1 MKENKLYWKYALI
14 IVVITLGVIIFF
26 KMIPYLSG
34 ILGAF
39 TIYVLLRKQLVYL
52 TEKKRMKRT
61 LAAVFLLIETIL
73 LFLIPLSLLAWMLLD
88 KVDGISI
95 DQSALVSS
103 TEHITDLIHQKTG
116 YNVLSENNLSAIVNF
131 LTQVGQALVSSFGS
145 FVMNLFILIFVLFF
159 MLSGGNKMEKYVY
172 SLLPF
177 SDKNKTYVLKE
188 IYNIVK
194 ANALGIPLLAVIQG
208 GIAMAGYFI
217 FGVPNAFFWGV
228 ITCFTTIIPIV
239 GTALVWVPLSIYF
252 ALLGSWPQAIGL
264 LAYTSIIVTN
274 VDNLIR
280 FMLQKQMADTHPLV
294 TVFGVFIGLSL
305 FGFMGVIFG
314 PLLLS
319 FFALC
324 VDICKREYLD

>member
-14 IVVITLGVIIFF
+14 LVVMTLGVVLLF

-39 TIYVLLRKQLVYL
+39 TIYVLLRKQLIYL
-52 TEKKRMKRT
+52 TEKKRMRRT
-61 LAAVFLLIETIL
+61 LAAILLLGETIL
-73 LFLIPLSLLAWMLLD
+73 LFLIPLSLLVWMLLN

-95 DQSALVSS
+95 DQAAIISS

-131 LTQVGQALVSSFGS
+131 LTQVGQALVSGVGS
-145 FVMNLFILIFVLFF
+145 FIMNLFILIFVLFF
-159 MLSGGNKMEKYVY
+159 MLSSGNKMEKYVY
-172 SLLPF
+172 GLLPF

-194 ANALGIPLLAVIQG
+194 ANALGIPLLAFIQG

-228 ITCFTTIIPIV
+228 ITCFTTIIPI
-239 GTALVWVPLSIYF
+239 IYLLRF
-252 ALLGSWPQAIGL
+252 AG
-264 LAYTSIIVTN
+264 
-274 VDNLIR
+274 
-280 FMLQKQMADTHPLV
+280 
-294 TVFGVFIGLSL
+294 
-305 FGFMGVIFG
+305 
-314 PLLLS
+314 
-319 FFALC
+319 
-324 VDICKREYLD
+324 